1 MAGLW
6 LARGCLGAGSG
17 QAPGRL
23 RRVHGRLLAGS
34 GQAPGG
40 RAPGGLRAGRLIAG
54 SRWAPG
60 GLLAGSLPAQGW
72 LWTGS
77 GRVLDRLRAG
87 SGGGSGLARG
97 RLWVDYE
104 QTMGRIQIALG

>member
-34 GQAPGG
+34 G
-40 RAPGGLRAGRLIAG
+40 RAGSGQADSLR
-54 SRWAPG
+54 APG

-104 QTMGRIQIALG
+104 QTMGGIQIALG